1 MISKVPGLTK
11 FKTNK
16 TAKISSP
23 TLKSL
28 DLFSVSKNTL
38 VSLRIAF
45 VRQICLQN
53 MMNTYKLVLKI
64 LFIQLQIK
72 GDTKNE

>member
-11 FKTNK
+11 FQINK
-16 TAKISSP
+16 TAKISSF
-23 TLKSL
+23 TLKSF
-28 DLFSVSKNTL
+28 DSFSKPKSIS

-45 VRQICLQN
+45 VRQICLQH
-53 MMNTYKLVLKI
+53 MENTYESVLEI
-64 LFIQLQIK
+64 LFMQLQIK